1 MSRGTTAAT
10 SSQGDGPPVTHL
22 CWSGEIDISRV
33 PELRDEIMALPTDRP
48 VVLDLSRVSYLD
60 SSGLGMLVLLRKRLA
75 RCGVAVTL
83 VDIQPH
89 VRRIFEVTGLDR
101 AFHLGS
107 APTETTAVTEA
118 EYESI
123 ERAQP
128 LNLPGASPAPE
139 SAG

>member
-1 MSRGTTAAT
+1 L
-10 SSQGDGPPVTHL
+10 QGDGLPVTHL

-33 PELRDEIMALPTDRP
+33 SELRDEIMALATDRP

-75 RCGVAVTL
+75 RCGMAVTL
-83 VDIQPH
+83 VDVQPH
-89 VRRIFEVTGLDR
+89 VRRIFDVTGLDR
-101 AFHLGS
+101 GFDFEL
-107 APTETTAVTEA
+107 APTETTTVTEA
-118 EYESI
+118 EPESI

-128 LNLPGASPAPE
+128 PRSPSASPAPQ

>member
-1 MSRGTTAAT
+1 MSRRTTVTT
-10 SSQGDGPPVTHL
+10 SSQGDGPAVTHL

-83 VDIQPH
+83 VDVQPH
-89 VRRIFEVTGLDR
+89 VRRIFDVTGLDR
-101 AFHLGS
+101 AFHLES
-107 APTETTAVTEA
+107 APTETTAVTA
-118 EYESI
+118 ADPESI

-128 LNLPGASPAPE
+128 PRSPSASPARQ

>member
-1 MSRGTTAAT
+1 MSRRTTVAT

-83 VDIQPH
+83 VDVQPH
-89 VRRIFEVTGLDR
+89 VRRVFDVTGLDR
-101 AFHLGS
+101 AFHLES
-107 APTETTAVTEA
+107 APMETTAGTA
-118 EYESI
+118 ADPESI

-128 LNLPGASPAPE
+128 PRSPSASPARQ